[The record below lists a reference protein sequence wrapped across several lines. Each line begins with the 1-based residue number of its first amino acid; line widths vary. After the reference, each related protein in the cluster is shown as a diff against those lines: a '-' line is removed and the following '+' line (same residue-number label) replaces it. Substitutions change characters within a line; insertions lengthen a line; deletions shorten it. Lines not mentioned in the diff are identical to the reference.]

1 MRKLLG
7 VFLAVLAVPALVA
20 NIHATRGDDDRD
32 KPSEREGADI
42 LEKIDHIVV
51 IYQEN
56 WSFDSLFGFFPGADG
71 IANGEDGSGN
81 LLFPQ
86 VDKSG
91 LVKILTLPPVKGP
104 TGAADPRF
112 PTNLPPKPYNSVPF
126 LTQNG
131 GAAAPAGLTGD
142 MIHRFYTEQQ
152 QIDGGRND
160 KFVSWSDNGGLLL
173 SYSDATNLPTGQLA
187 QQFTLADNFFMA
199 AFGGSFLNH
208 QFLVAAAAP
217 QWNQPLPQSSS
228 TFLSVLDS
236 TGAPV
241 IDGNLTANTLVAPNG
256 NHFVVNTTQPA
267 QSPSRPG
274 TPVDQRLLPINDNHP
289 RLT

>member
-56 WSFDSLFGFFPGADG
+56 WSFDSLFGFFPGANG

-91 LVKILTLPPVKGP
+91 VMKIVTLPPVKGP
-104 TGAADPRF
+104 GGNPDPRF
-112 PTNLPPKPYNSVPF
+112 PTNLPPKPYKSAPF
-126 LTQNG
+126 LTQNNPPG
-131 GAAAPAGLTGD
+131 GPAGLTGD

-160 KFVSWSDNGGLLL
+160 KFVSWSDNGGLVL
-173 SYSDATNLPTGQLA
+173 SYIDATNLPTGQLA

-217 QWNQPLPQSSS
+217 QWDQPLPANAPNFVSM
-228 TFLSVLDS
+228 LDG
-236 TGAPV
+236 TGAPL
-241 IDGNLTANTLVAPNG
+241 IDGNVTANTL
-256 NHFVVNTTQPA
+256 
-267 QSPSRPG
+267 
-274 TPVDQRLLPINDNHP
+274 L
-289 RLT
+289 